1 MFFLKT
7 HSCLEEFL
15 DVGTKEAA
23 QKMRKDME
31 DHSLLQGSKIHL
43 TDAIATSTYKTLRTW
58 SRQCGF
64 FKQQDFSEDVAGFKP
79 FLRIRLDA
87 SFREFSGED
96 VAQMGSID
104 NIIEHVKIHMS
115 TDQKITAKNLL
126 QQKPRK
132 NEAHAEVESLPSNH
146 TTTSGLR
153 RPLRTAAFLCSR
165 VRRRTKMGELF
176 VQTCNLCQEHHS
188 L

>member
-87 SFREFSGED
+87 SFREFSGEV

-132 NEAHAEVESLPSNH
+132 MNHMLRLSLVAIKLHN
-146 TTTSGLR
+146 
-153 RPLRTAAFLCSR
+153 
-165 VRRRTKMGELF
+165 
-176 VQTCNLCQEHHS
+176 N
-188 L
+188 